1 MHKKLEGFEYVR
13 QTEEK
18 GRIKYSA
25 LIPVTKQTE
34 EYKEKRRKAG
44 LRQREFIFGS
54 WPNPEEAEAA
64 AHKYLETGEVTYGKY
79 GYKPGQIKFRN
90 ENGKRIVLDPVK
102 DKEEIERL
110 AQERKDKLKARR
122 VNRRLR
128 KKAEFIAALE
138 AAKLRHKATKV
149 VVAAAPVPVPA
160 PPRKLNA
167 LQVQEVKDVIKD
179 VVKYKKRSQ
188 LFTIQFSQL
197 SQVEELVTDNNVA
210 IEVEKEKWL
219 YLKFKRK

>member
-44 LRQREFIFGS
+44 LRQREFVFGS

-122 VNRRLR
+122 ANRRLR
-128 KKAEFIAALE
+128 KKSEFIAALE
-138 AAKLRHKATKV
+138 AAKLKHRVTKV
-149 VVAAAPVPVPA
+149 VVAAPAPVPA
-160 PPRKLNA
+160 ASRKLNA
-167 LQVQEVKDVIKD
+167 GQIQEIKD
-179 VVKYKKRSQ
+179 VMKDVLKYKKKTQ
-188 LFTIQFSQL
+188 LFTIQFPQL
-197 SQVEELVTDNNVA
+197 GLVKELVTDNIS
-210 IEVEKEKWL
+210 IEIERDKWL
-219 YLKFKRK
+219 YLKPKRK